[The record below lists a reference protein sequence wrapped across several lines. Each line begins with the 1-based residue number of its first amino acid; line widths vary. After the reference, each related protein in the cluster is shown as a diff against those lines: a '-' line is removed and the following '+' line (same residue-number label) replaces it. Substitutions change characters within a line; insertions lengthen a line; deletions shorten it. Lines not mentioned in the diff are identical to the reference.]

1 MTSWAQISTGL
12 LCYACVGIHQV
23 RILVFNILQNV
34 SSAFKEKVYIIIK
47 SYKYKHFIHH
57 LYEFGIYLK

>member
-34 SSAFKEKVYIIIK
+34 SSAFKEQVYIIIK

-57 LYEFGIYLK
+57 L